1 MTMVLRHSIEKRSI
15 SKLHDCFSDWDF
27 TKERL
32 HIWNFWTI
40 FKIDGPLVSEKKHPN
55 TQVTGSK
62 GFQNGHHVSIFVEVR
77 TLLNLSEFC
86 FCQIQPPGASRRV
99 DESKCSGGETE
110 KQIAGELP
118 GYKLWYIGLNYRM
131 DYSFWKK
138 ENIADKEMIM
148 LSFPFCVNAHV
159 RRESTCLKS
168 WYWTCRRDVVR
179 LIRRW
184 NILLKLFF
192 RVEFMF
198 AM

>member
-1 MTMVLRHSIEKRSI
+1 MIAFQTGISQRKDYVYGISGPFSRSTVLWCRRKSTRIPKSQVVKVFRMVITFL
-15 SKLHDCFSDWDF
+15 FF
-27 TKERL
+27 
-32 HIWNFWTI
+32 
-40 FKIDGPLVSEKKHPN
+40 FK
-55 TQVTGSK
+55 
-62 GFQNGHHVSIFVEVR
+62 VR

>member
-32 HIWNFWTI
+32 RIWNFWTI

-118 GYKLWYIGLNYRM
+118 GYKL
-131 DYSFWKK
+131 
-138 ENIADKEMIM
+138 
-148 LSFPFCVNAHV
+148 
-159 RRESTCLKS
+159 
-168 WYWTCRRDVVR
+168 
-179 LIRRW
+179 
-184 NILLKLFF
+184 
-192 RVEFMF
+192 
-198 AM
+198 